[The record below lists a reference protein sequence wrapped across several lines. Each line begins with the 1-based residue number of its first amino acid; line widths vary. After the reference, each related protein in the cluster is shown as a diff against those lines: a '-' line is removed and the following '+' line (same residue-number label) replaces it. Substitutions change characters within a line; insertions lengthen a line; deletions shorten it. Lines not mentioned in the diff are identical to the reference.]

1 MSEQTPP
8 VEVVGGVVVDGKGR
22 GREVPADPVLVDL
35 ILRSVADGV
44 FAVDSRRRIT
54 FFNAAA
60 EELTGFRAEE
70 ALGQPCAQ
78 VFRAELCHERCP
90 LKESLRTGR
99 KVESRQIEITT
110 RGGERRIISVT
121 TAALSEGGELVGAV
135 EAFRDVS
142 RLMALERDAA
152 LASDRMEGIVGRS
165 PPIQRLFE
173 LLPTIAASEAT
184 ILVAGES
191 GTGKGLFARAIHDL
205 SPRSSGP
212 FVHVN
217 CGALPE
223 TLLEAELFGHTAGAF
238 TGARGRRVGRF
249 EAAAG
254 GTMFLDEIG
263 DAPAATQVKLLRVLQ
278 EREFEPV
285 GSSRSIEADV
295 RVLAATNRPL
305 LELVRGGSFRE
316 DLYYRLRVFH
326 LQIPAL
332 RERLEDV
339 PALVDEFIARL
350 NRRHGGR
357 VREVAPEAMR
367 ALLEYS
373 YPGNVRELENIVQ
386 HMCIVA
392 RGDRVRRDDLPGYVF
407 TGEHLLDA
415 EPVSR
420 EVRVGRPRPGRA
432 ELERLLGEHN
442 GSIPRVARV
451 LGVHRTTAW
460 RMAKREGLID

>member
-1 MSEQTPP
+1 M
-8 VEVVGGVVVDGKGR
+8 VDGNGR
-22 GREVPADPVLVDL
+22 GREAPANHVLAPPADPALVDL
-35 ILRSVADGV
+35 VLRSIADGV
-44 FAVDSRRRIT
+44 FAVDSRLRIT
-54 FFNAAA
+54 YFNAAA
-60 EELTGFRAEE
+60 EEITGFRAVD
-70 ALGQPCAQ
+70 AVGKRCDQ

-99 KVESRQIEITT
+99 KVSNRQIEIKT
-110 RGGERRIISVT
+110 RSGESRIISVA
-121 TAALSEGGELVGAV
+121 TAALSEGGRLVGAV

-142 RLMALERDAA
+142 RILALERDAA

-184 ILVAGES
+184 ILIDGES
-191 GTGKGLFARAIHDL
+191 GTGKGLFARAVHDL
-205 SPRSSGP
+205 SPRSGGP

-254 GTMFLDEIG
+254 GTIFLDEIG
-263 DAPAATQVKLLRVLQ
+263 DAPASTQVKLLRVLQ
-278 EREFEPV
+278 EREFELV
-285 GSSRSIEADV
+285 GSSRSQEVDV
-295 RVLAATNRPL
+295 RVVAATNRPL
-305 LELVRGGSFRE
+305 LGLVRDGLFRE

-326 LQIPAL
+326 LQIPPL
-332 RERLEDV
+332 RERPQDL
-339 PALVDEFIARL
+339 PALVDEFIARF
-350 NRRHGGR
+350 NRRQDAG
-357 VREVAPEAMR
+357 VREVAPDAMR
-367 ALLEYS
+367 ALLGYS

-392 RGDRVRRDDLPGYVF
+392 RGDRVRLDDLPDYVF
-407 TGEHLLDA
+407 TGEHVLSG
-415 EPVSR
+415 PVR
-420 EVRVGRPRPGRA
+420 ARPVKAGRQRPGRV
-432 ELERLLGEHN
+432 ELERLLQECG
-442 GSIPRVARV
+442 GSIPQVAHA